1 MANIN
6 IQSLFAD
13 IISTPE
19 QREDKLLKEGMLQ
32 GQLLASGL
40 KGRAANL
47 APLAQ
52 IAGQLGVQRQE
63 NLKRVVQPMLGIDP
77 RTTGEK
83 MAERLS
89 NIDISTPKGLLQ
101 AAKEIENQDPVR
113 AAALRQESVN
123 LTRANAERA
132 RTIRR
137 QNEADARATAAE
149 ARAERA
155 ETRAQRNA
163 ILNNARTQQQ
173 IDAYNEQQVLS
184 EEEETRL
191 TNQKNLVV
199 NAIARS
205 NPDYAE
211 IIRTSNMN
219 SIQLT
224 DAYESFTQSPEIKTS
239 IQQIRGADIL
249 KANPDLQ
256 IDNLDGM
263 YNVMIRT
270 NEGSNPANNPRDRI
284 GAIISFV
291 GGASGTAAS
300 LIPEKQKSKMINMAR
315 QDFAQYIN
323 AGASEEEIAQEIY
336 DKFIIN
342 DIPLKDAKES
352 VLNNYRMSKPRAAKV
367 DNDALKDPSIIHPSL
382 SQDFF
387 KSKRIKKN
395 DDLEFNPITQDQIDS
410 GMFEGLNFKPVA
422 GDLLMSYPNRL
433 ENLQLDKDPNTG
445 RVRYNQIH
453 IPR

>member
-1 MANIN
+1 MAAIN

-13 IISTPE
+13 IIDTPE
-19 QREDKLLKEGMLQ
+19 QRQMKMLQEGMLR
-32 GQLLASGL
+32 GDRLASGL
-40 KGRAANL
+40 TGLTRAA

-52 IAGQLGVQRQE
+52 VAGQLGVQRQE
-63 NLKRVVQPMLGIDP
+63 NLRRAVQPMLGIDP

-89 NIDISTPKGLLQ
+89 NIDISTPEGLLQ
-101 AAKEIENQDPVR
+101 AAKEIQNQDPVR
-113 AAALRQESVN
+113 AAALRQESIN

-137 QNEADARATAAE
+137 QNETDARARAAE
-149 ARAERA
+149 ARAVKA
-155 ETRAQRNA
+155 ETRAEQNA
-163 ILNNARTQQQ
+163 ILNNERTQQQ
-173 IDAYNEQQVLS
+173 INAYNEQQELN
-184 EEEETRL
+184 EEEQARL
-191 TNQKNLVV
+191 ENQKNLVV
-199 NAIARS
+199 NTIARS
-205 NPDYAE
+205 NPEYAE
-211 IIRTSNMN
+211 VIKTSNMN
-219 SIQLT
+219 SSQLT
-224 DAYESFTQSPEIKTS
+224 DAYESFTKSPEIKTS
-239 IQQIRGADIL
+239 IQQIRGSDIL

-256 IDNLDGM
+256 IDNQDGM

-300 LIPEKQKSKMINMAR
+300 LIPREKKPEMINMAR

-323 AGASEEEIAQEIY
+323 AGISEEEIAQAIY
-336 DKFIIN
+336 DKFTIN
-342 DIPLKDAKES
+342 DIPLADAKES
-352 VLNNYRMSKPRAAKV
+352 VLNEYRMSKPRAATV
-367 DNDALKDPSIIHPSL
+367 DNEALKDPSIIHPSL

-387 KSKRIKKN
+387 ESKRIKKN
-395 DDLEFNPITQDQIDS
+395 DELKLDPITQDQIDS
-410 GMFEGLNFKPVA
+410 GMFEGLNFTPVV

-445 RVRYNQIH
+445 RIRYNQIH

>member
-1 MANIN
+1 MAIDIN
-6 IQSLFAD
+6 SLFAD
-13 IISTPE
+13 IIDTPE
-19 QREDKLLKEGMLQ
+19 QRQQKLLQQGMLQ
-32 GQLLASGL
+32 GQLLSSGL
-40 KGRAANL
+40 RGRAAAL

-52 IAGQLGVQRQE
+52 MAGQLGVQRNE
-63 NLKRVVQPMLGIDP
+63 DLRRAVQPMLGIDP

-89 NIDISTPKGLLQ
+89 KIDISTPEGLLQ
-101 AAKEIENQDPVR
+101 AAKEIENQDPIR
-113 AAALRQESVN
+113 AAALRQESIN
-123 LTRANAERA
+123 LARENAERA

-137 QNEADARATAAE
+137 QNEADARARSAE

-155 ETRAQRNA
+155 ETRAERSS
-163 ILNNARTQQQ
+163 ILNNSRTQQL
-173 IDAYNEQQVLS
+173 IDDYNTQQEIS
-184 EEEETRL
+184 EEEQRRI
-191 TNQKNLVV
+191 TNQRNLVA
-199 NAIARS
+199 NTIARS
-205 NPDYAE
+205 NPEYAE
-211 IIRTSNMN
+211 VIRTSNMN
-219 SIQLT
+219 SNQLT
-224 DAYESFTQSPEIKTS
+224 AAYESYTQSPEIKTS
-239 IQQIRGADIL
+239 IQEIRGSDIL
-249 KANPDLQ
+249 KINPDLQ
-256 IDNLDGM
+256 IDNPDAM

-291 GGASGTAAS
+291 GGAAGTAAS
-300 LIPEKQKSKMINMAR
+300 LIPKEQKSNMLNMAK

-323 AGASEEEIAQEIY
+323 AGASEEEIAQAIY

-342 DIPLKDAKES
+342 DIPLEDAKES
-352 VLNNYRMSKPRAAKV
+352 VLNDYRASKPRAATV
-367 DNDALKDPSIIHPSL
+367 DNEALKDPSIIHPSL
-382 SQDFF
+382 SRDFF
-387 KSKRIKKN
+387 ENKRIKKN
-395 DDLEFNPITQDQIDS
+395 DELQFNPITQDQIDS